1 MYFFAGFCRYNGDI
15 HNIFAETLQTE
26 HTRNRVRQRD
36 TTAEEDMEYRHI
48 KIPTAGEKITI
59 KDGQIHVPENPII
72 GYVEGDGIG
81 PDITKACLRV
91 WDAAV
96 AKAYG
101 SKRKIHWCETYL
113 GEKAA
118 GLYDGNYCPAETLT
132 VLQDLVVS
140 IKGPLTTPVGG
151 GMRSLNVAL
160 RQELDLYACVR
171 PVRHYA
177 GVPSPL
183 KAPGK
188 VDIVLFR
195 ENTEDVYAGIE
206 YKTGTPEN
214 EKVAKFLREEMK
226 AKFFEGAGIGIK
238 PISEFGSKRLVRKAI
253 QFAIENGRE
262 SVTIVHKGNIQ
273 KYTEGAF
280 RNWGYEVAREEFGGV
295 TITEEQLYAEFKGK
309 QPEGK
314 IVIKD
319 RIADIMF
326 QMMLL
331 RPDEFD
337 VIATTNLNGDYLSDA
352 IAAEVGGMGI
362 APGANIAD
370 HVAVFEATHGTA
382 PKYAN
387 LNKVNPG
394 SLLFSG
400 VMMLEYMGWKE
411 AADLITLVYP
421 EVVSDGIVTYDF
433 ARQIDGATEVGTSQ
447 FADALIERIN
457 GGVDLE
463 TKRRAQQEQLVKE
476 RKQREIRR
484 LLQPMEEMIETGR
497 VPHTVGDLMTRS
509 LISVTDEET
518 VESAMHTM
526 TDSNVSS
533 VVVEPNAAG
542 EWGIMTRRDIVT
554 KVVRNNKT
562 PASLKVKD
570 IATRPLFSVPA
581 ETSIQEA
588 AEILAEK
595 GFSRLT
601 ISMGDKVIGIVTE
614 ADIFNAVGRFG
625 AALAE

>member
-1 MYFFAGFCRYNGDI
+1 MA
-15 HNIFAETLQTE
+15 A
-26 HTRNRVRQRD
+26 
-36 TTAEEDMEYRHI
+36 YRHI
-48 KIPTAGEKITI
+48 KIPTTGEKITV
-59 KDGQIHVPENPII
+59 KNGKVHVPDQPIV

-81 PDITKACLRV
+81 PDITKACLRI

-96 AKAYG
+96 RKAYG
-101 SKRKIHWCETYL
+101 GKRKIHWCETYL

-118 GLYDGNYCPAETLT
+118 GLYDGNYCPDETLK

-151 GMRSLNVAL
+151 GFRSLNVAL
-160 RQELDLYACVR
+160 RQDLDLYACVR

-183 KAPGK
+183 KQPGK
-188 VDIVLFR
+188 VDVVIFR

-206 YKTGTPEN
+206 YKAGTPEN
-214 EKVAKFLREEMK
+214 DKVTKFLREEMK
-226 AKFFEGAGIGIK
+226 AKFFDGSGIGIK
-238 PISEFGSKRLVRKAI
+238 PISAFGTKRLVRKAI
-253 QFAIENGRE
+253 QYAIDNGRE
-262 SVTIVHKGNIQ
+262 SVTLVHKGNIM
-273 KYTEGAF
+273 KFTEGAF
-280 RNWGYEVAREEFGGV
+280 RSWGYEVAREEFGNV
-295 TITEEQLYAEFKGK
+295 TITEEQLYAEYKGK

-337 VIATTNLNGDYLSDA
+337 VLATPNLNGDYLSDA
-352 IAAEVGGMGI
+352 VAAEVGGMGI

-433 ARQIDGATEVGTSQ
+433 ARQIDGAREVGTAE
-447 FADALIERIN
+447 FADALIERIQ

-463 TKRRAQQEQLVKE
+463 AKRKAAQEQLAKE

-484 LLQPMEEMIETGR
+484 LLEPMEEMINTGR
-497 VPHTVGDLMTRS
+497 VPTTVNDLMTRS
-509 LISVTDEET
+509 LITVGDDDSVEN
-518 VESAMHTM
+518 AMHEM
-526 TDSNVSS
+526 TQNNVSCI
-533 VVVEPNAAG
+533 VVEPNKKG

-554 KVVRNNKT
+554 KIVHANRNT
-562 PASLKVKD
+562 ATAKVKD
-570 IATRPLFSVPA
+570 IASRPLFSVPA
-581 ETSIQEA
+581 ETTIREA
-588 AEILAEK
+588 AKILAEK
-595 GFSRLT
+595 NFSRLA
-601 ISMGDKVIGIVTE
+601 IAQGDKIIGIVTE
-614 ADIFNAVGRFG
+614 TDIFNSVERFG
-625 AALAE
+625 WVE

>member
-1 MYFFAGFCRYNGDI
+1 M
-15 HNIFAETLQTE
+15 T
-26 HTRNRVRQRD
+26 
-36 TTAEEDMEYRHI
+36 YRHI
-48 KIPTAGEKITI
+48 KIPTTGQKITI
-59 KDGQIHVPENPII
+59 KDGKVQVPDQPIV

-96 AKAYG
+96 KKAYG
-101 SKRKIHWCETYL
+101 GKRKIHWCETYL

-118 GLYDGNYCPAETLT
+118 GLYDGNYCPDETLK

-151 GMRSLNVAL
+151 GFRSLNVAL
-160 RQELDLYACVR
+160 RQDLDLYACVR

-188 VDIVLFR
+188 VDVVIFR

-206 YKTGTPEN
+206 YKSGTPEN
-214 EKVAKFLREEMK
+214 KKVAKFLREEMK
-226 AKFFEGAGIGIK
+226 AKFFEDAGLGIK
-238 PISEFGSKRLVRKAI
+238 PISAFGSKRLVRMAI
-253 QFAIENGRE
+253 QYAIDNGRE
-262 SVTIVHKGNIQ
+262 SVTLVHKGNIM
-273 KYTEGAF
+273 KFTEGAF
-280 RNWGYEVAREEFGGV
+280 RSWGYEVAREEFGNV
-295 TITEEQLYAEFKGK
+295 TITEEQLYAEYKGK

-331 RPDEFD
+331 RPEEFD
-337 VIATTNLNGDYLSDA
+337 VLATPNLNGDYLSDSV
-352 IAAEVGGMGI
+352 AAEVGGMGI
-362 APGANIAD
+362 APGANLSD
-370 HVAVFEATHGTA
+370 HCAVFEATHGTA

-433 ARQIDGATEVGTSQ
+433 ARQIDGAKEVSTSA
-447 FADALIERIN
+447 FADALIERMD

-463 TKRRAQQEQLVKE
+463 AKRKAQQEQLVKE

-484 LLQPMEEMIETGR
+484 LLEPMEEMINTGR
-497 VPHTVGDLMTRS
+497 APTTVGELMTRS
-509 LISVTDEET
+509 LIMVTDTET
-518 VESAMHTM
+518 VDNAMHQM
-526 TDSNVSS
+526 HESNVSCI
-533 VVVEPNAAG
+533 VVEPNGKG

-554 KVVRNNKT
+554 KIVHANRST
-562 PASLKVKD
+562 STTKVGD
-570 IATRPLFSVPA
+570 IASRPLFTVPA
-581 ETSIQEA
+581 ETSIREA
-588 AEILAEK
+588 SKILAEK
-595 GFSRLT
+595 NFSRLA
-601 ISMGDKVIGIVTE
+601 IAAGGKVIGIVTE
-614 ADIFNAVGRFG
+614 TDIFNSVERFG
-625 AALAE
+625 WVE